1 MIACNYF
8 ISNLDNAFMKQS
20 VFTKRETEVLQLIC
34 LGHTNTQIAKIFN
47 ISISTAKVYVASI
60 FQKLGV
66 NNRML
71 AVVKYLKSSKNF
83 EI

>member
-1 MIACNYF
+1 
-8 ISNLDNAFMKQS
+8 MKQS
-20 VFTKRETEVLQLIC
+20 IFPKRETEVLQLIC
-34 LGHTNTQIAKIFN
+34 LGHTNIQIAKTLK
-47 ISISTAKVYVASI
+47 ISISTVQVYVASI

-66 NNRML
+66 NNRIL

>member
-1 MIACNYF
+1 
-8 ISNLDNAFMKQS
+8 MKQA

-34 LGHTNTQIAKIFN
+34 LGHTNTQIAKILN
-47 ISISTAKVYVASI
+47 ISISTVKVHVASI

-66 NNRML
+66 NNRIL
-71 AVVKYLKSSKNF
+71 AVVKYLKNSKNF

>member
-1 MIACNYF
+1 
-8 ISNLDNAFMKQS
+8 MKQP

-34 LGHTNTQIAKIFN
+34 LGHTNTLIAKILN
-47 ISISTAKVYVASI
+47 ISISTAKIHVASI

-66 NNRML
+66 NNRIL
-71 AVVKYLKSSKNF
+71 AVVKYLKNSKNF

>member
-1 MIACNYF
+1 
-8 ISNLDNAFMKQS
+8 MKQP

-34 LGHTNTQIAKIFN
+34 LGHTNTQIAKILN
-47 ISISTAKVYVASI
+47 ISISTAKVHASI

-66 NNRML
+66 NNRIL
-71 AVVKYLKSSKNF
+71 AIVKYLKSSKNF

>member
-8 ISNLDNAFMKQS
+8 ISNLDNVFMKQPI
-20 VFTKRETEVLQLIC
+20 FTKRETEVLQLIC
-34 LGHTNTQIAKIFN
+34 LGHTNTQIAKILN
-47 ISISTAKVYVASI
+47 ISISTVKVHVASI

-66 NNRML
+66 NNRIL
-71 AVVKYLKSSKNF
+71 AVIKYLKISKNF

>member
-34 LGHTNTQIAKIFN
+34 LGHTNTQIAKILN

>member
-8 ISNLDNAFMKQS
+8 ISNLDNVFMKQS
-20 VFTKRETEVLQLIC
+20 IFTKRETEVLQLIC
-34 LGHTNTQIAKIFN
+34 LGHTNTQIAKILN
-47 ISISTAKVYVASI
+47 ISISTVKVHVASI

-66 NNRML
+66 NNRIL
-71 AVVKYLKSSKNF
+71 AVVKYLKNSKNF

>member
-1 MIACNYF
+1 
-8 ISNLDNAFMKQS
+8 MKQP

-34 LGHTNTQIAKIFN
+34 LGHTNAQIAKILN
-47 ISISTAKVYVASI
+47 ISISTAKAHVASI

-66 NNRML
+66 NNRIL
-71 AVVKYLKSSKNF
+71 AVIKYLKISKDF

>member
-1 MIACNYF
+1 
-8 ISNLDNAFMKQS
+8 MKQP

-34 LGHTNTQIAKIFN
+34 LGYTNIQIAKILN
-47 ISISTAKVYVASI
+47 ISISTAKVHVASI

-66 NNRML
+66 NNRIL
-71 AVVKYLKSSKNF
+71 AVVKHLKNSKNF

>member
-8 ISNLDNAFMKQS
+8 ISNLDNVFMKQPI
-20 VFTKRETEVLQLIC
+20 FTKRETEVLQLIC
-34 LGHTNTQIAKIFN
+34 LGHTNTQIAKILN
-47 ISISTAKVYVASI
+47 ISISTTKVHVASI

-66 NNRML
+66 KNRIL
-71 AVVKYLKSSKNF
+71 AVVKYLKISKNF

>member
-1 MIACNYF
+1 
-8 ISNLDNAFMKQS
+8 MKQA

-34 LGHTNTQIAKIFN
+34 LGHTNTQIAKILN
-47 ISISTAKVYVASI
+47 ISISTVKVHVASI

-66 NNRML
+66 NNRIL
-71 AVVKYLKSSKNF
+71 AVIKYLKISKNF

>member
-8 ISNLDNAFMKQS
+8 ISNLDNVFMKQPI
-20 VFTKRETEVLQLIC
+20 FTKRETEVLQLIC
-34 LGHTNTQIAKIFN
+34 LGHTNTQIAKILN
-47 ISISTAKVYVASI
+47 ISISTTKVHVASI

-66 NNRML
+66 NNRIL
-71 AVVKYLKSSKNF
+71 AVIKYLKISKDF

>member
-8 ISNLDNAFMKQS
+8 ISNLDNVFMKQPI
-20 VFTKRETEVLQLIC
+20 FTKRETEVLQLIC
-34 LGHTNTQIAKIFN
+34 LGHTNTQIAKILN
-47 ISISTAKVYVASI
+47 ISISTAKVHVASI

-66 NNRML
+66 NNRIL

>member
-1 MIACNYF
+1 
-8 ISNLDNAFMKQS
+8 MKQP

-34 LGHTNTQIAKIFN
+34 LGNSNTQIAQTLN
-47 ISISTAKVYVASI
+47 ISISTAKVHVASI

-66 NNRML
+66 NNRIL
-71 AVVKYLKSSKNF
+71 AVVKYLKIYKNF

>member
-1 MIACNYF
+1 
-8 ISNLDNAFMKQS
+8 MKQP

-34 LGHTNTQIAKIFN
+34 LGHTNTQIAKILN
-47 ISISTAKVYVASI
+47 ISIPTSKVHVASI

-66 NNRML
+66 NNRIL
-71 AVVKYLKSSKNF
+71 AVIKYLKISKNF

>member
-1 MIACNYF
+1 
-8 ISNLDNAFMKQS
+8 MKQS
-20 VFTKRETEVLQLIC
+20 IFPKRETEVLQLIC
-34 LGHTNTQIAKIFN
+34 LGNYNIQIAQTLN
-47 ISISTAKVYVASI
+47 ISISTAKVHVASI

-66 NNRML
+66 NNRIL